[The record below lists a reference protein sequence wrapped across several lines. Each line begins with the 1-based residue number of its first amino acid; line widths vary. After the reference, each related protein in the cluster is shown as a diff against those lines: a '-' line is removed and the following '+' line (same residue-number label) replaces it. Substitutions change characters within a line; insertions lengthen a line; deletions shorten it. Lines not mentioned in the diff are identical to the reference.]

1 MSNEELVL
9 KIRSCQDDQ
18 ERKELTGILYAQNT
32 GLIGKVA
39 GKYIGAAEEDDL
51 KQEAFFGLVEAAD
64 RWTPDGG
71 ASFAVYAVYWI
82 RQAMVRYIENTQ
94 NGIRIPGPRRQ
105 QILHYLRYCA
115 EYEKLHG
122 KQPPDY
128 ALMDELQ
135 LNHEHLKA
143 LRKDREFLRIR
154 SLSEPIPGEDPEL
167 TLSDVVQDQ
176 DDPIDDII
184 EDLQHRRL
192 SATIWKMVDD
202 LEDRQAEVIRQR
214 YKSNKGLK
222 ECAEEMELSV
232 ASVSK
237 LEKKALR
244 KLSHRKNMDALLP
257 FLEDKAITLGYG
269 SSGLNAFRITGSSS
283 VERAVLAAE
292 DASRGRRFGK

>member
-1 MSNEELVL
+1 MSNEEIVL
-9 KIRSCQDDQ
+9 AYQTCQDDQ
-18 ERKELTGILYAQNT
+18 ERKDLTGALYAQNT
-32 GLIGKVA
+32 GLIGKVVC
-39 GKYIGAAEEDDL
+39 KYIGAAEEDDL

-94 NGIRIPGPRRQ
+94 NGIRISGPRRQ

-115 EYEKLHG
+115 EYEKLYG
-122 KQPPDY
+122 RKPSDY
-128 ALMDELQ
+128 DLMEELQ
-135 LNHEHLKA
+135 LNYEHLNA

-167 TLSDVVQDQ
+167 TLSDVIQDPEDPT
-176 DDPIDDII
+176 DDVI

-202 LEDRQAEVIRQR
+202 LEDSQAEVIRQR
-214 YKSNKGLK
+214 YRSNKSLK
-222 ECAEEMELSV
+222 ECAAEMDLPA
-232 ASVSK
+232 ASVSQ

-244 KLSHRKNMDALLP
+244 RLSHRRNMEILMP
-257 FLEDKAITLGYG
+257 FLEDKAVSLGYG
-269 SSGLNAFRITGSSS
+269 ASGLEAFKRTGSSS
-283 VERAVLAAE
+283 VERAVIAAE
-292 DASRGRRFGK
+292 DAARGRRFGK